1 MATRGRPVQ
10 KTSNSDR
17 VTIIFN
23 DNEIALIERIRKI
36 ASENNKS
43 TSDIL
48 RNILKI
54 GIECYDLGFN
64 IGFDGKLIK
73 SEINVKVSSDVQ
85 KTSESTKENN
95 SITKDNNKKESIFM
109 E

>member
-43 TSDIL
+43 TSDII

-73 SEINVKVSSDVQ
+73 SEIKVLSDVQ
-85 KTSESTKENN
+85 KTSESIKENIG
-95 SITKDNNKKESIFM
+95 ITKDNNKKESIFM